1 LRDELLQKGL
11 IASGGSTHSAINSR
25 TRNAN
30 AGGLAMRA
38 DFRDL
43 IVAELPLDAA
53 GWLT

>member
-11 IASGGSTHSAINSR
+11 IASGGSTHSAINGR
-25 TRNAN
+25 TRNAK
-30 AGGLAMRA
+30 AGGLAIGA

-43 IVAELPLDAA
+43 MVAELALDEA